1 MGSFGKISAQSYLD
15 PCGGGSDSLLVLMCL
30 IIWESN

>member
-1 MGSFGKISAQSYLD
+1 MGSFGKISAQSYPD
-15 PCGGGSDSLLVLMCL
+15 PCGGGSDSLSVLMCL